1 MFTRSASFAMERTC
15 RTVVCIFGQRIS
27 RLHACTVSGV
37 EKVAKTAVVWS
48 TGSFTCCQCV
58 LNLFPVLC
66 WLSKMAAVIFYDD
79 CTTLWEKKPQTI
91 IGQYWKH
98 SLSGGVF
105 CDHIHVYD
113 GSETHCDILNSS
125 RDCYKNEEFK
135 LILIKFTFANMDL
148 YMNIWNNN
156 KKLKFVWTF
165 KWHYNIK
172 LKPVDEINS
181 WFMDLMKVYR
191 PLTMHLPI
199 SIGNNWFIIK
209 KIKKKQRIIFI
220 PFKRFRVK
228 YFVYNV

>member
-1 MFTRSASFAMERTC
+1 MFTRSASFAMEWTC

-48 TGSFTCCQCV
+48 TGSFTCRQCV
-58 LNLFPVLC
+58 PNLFPVLC

-79 CTTLWEKKPQTI
+79 CTTLWKKNKQ
-91 IGQYWKH
+91 
-98 SLSGGVF
+98 SLDNIENILFLGVF
-105 CDHIHVYD
+105 FVTIYTVHVYD

-181 WFMDLMKVYR
+181 WF
-191 PLTMHLPI
+191 
-199 SIGNNWFIIK
+199 
-209 KIKKKQRIIFI
+209 
-220 PFKRFRVK
+220 
-228 YFVYNV
+228 